1 VWPLARV
8 QARGDVSGLT
18 FDDRHVGAVD
28 AGISWQ
34 SPDYANAIDRYDISV
49 GGGVS
54 NLTIA
59 TQ

>member
-49 GGGVS
+49 GGVS